1 MYLEMNGAEYNTNFF
16 ILTILWQFTLS
27 EDLFGLTNIIT
38 SLLSSEI
45 SIIIPVLQQSDGG
58 TKRLS
63 DFLKVVVSGDKEKDK
78 CQIYDSQMYALTILG
93 LCVAVTLNIQMKN
106 RENGKR

>member
-1 MYLEMNGAEYNTNFF
+1 MEQSDTDFF
-16 ILTILWQFTLS
+16 LLTILWQFTLS
-27 EDLFGLTNIIT
+27 QDLFGLTNIIT

-63 DFLKVVVSGDKEKDK
+63 DFLKVAVNGNKEKDK
-78 CQIYDSQMYALTILG
+78 RQIYDAQMYVLTILG
-93 LCVAVTLNIQMKN
+93 LCVAVTLNTQMKN
-106 RENGKR
+106 RGNGKQ